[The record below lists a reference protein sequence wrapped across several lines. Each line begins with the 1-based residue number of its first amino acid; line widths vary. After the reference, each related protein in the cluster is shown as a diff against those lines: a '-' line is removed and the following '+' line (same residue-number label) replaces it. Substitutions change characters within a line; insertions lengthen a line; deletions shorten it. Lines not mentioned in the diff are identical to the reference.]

1 MRVQKTLKRFGNQL
15 KTKRRDRAGQ
25 KESRRLQLE
34 LLETRLAPAVSVI
47 NNFDGLVQGGSVPP
61 DTCGAAGPF
70 SYVET
75 VNSAVSIFNKN
86 TGGTIA
92 SDGLGHFLFTTGGIT
107 PVGGLRDATMSF
119 DEITGQFIVADMDIN
134 ATDGSAL
141 DIAVSK
147 TSNPTALDTANW
159 TFYQINTH
167 ETNESADYP
176 GNMGYNA
183 DAFVFTY
190 NMAPC
195 CGGGD
200 FHTEITAI

>member
-1 MRVQKTLKRFGNQL
+1 MRLQKTLQRFGNQF

-86 TGGTIA
+86 TGGTMVYFTSCSPRAGSRRLLACSTRPWPTTRSRA
-92 SDGLGHFLFTTGGIT
+92 S
-107 PVGGLRDATMSF
+107 S
-119 DEITGQFIVADMDIN
+119 
-134 ATDGSAL
+134 S
-141 DIAVSK
+141 S
-147 TSNPTALDTANW
+147 PTW
-159 TFYQINTH
+159 T
-167 ETNESADYP
+167 
-176 GNMGYNA
+176 
-183 DAFVFTY
+183 
-190 NMAPC
+190 
-195 CGGGD
+195 
-200 FHTEITAI
+200 